1 MSNSSGCNGMYKKTL
16 LIIATASIVF
26 SACMTNK
33 AILLDAP
40 AHLEGSP
47 IINPSLSVTKGG
59 IHPYIGLSAGNSHDS
74 SPLSTN
80 NIAFESSNL
89 GVHAGILYS
98 PSLEERHD
106 GGAFFSVGARGLYS
120 VCKTDPRYSTDV
132 VIDQETLNALT
143 TNTSDISAEVIVRG
157 GGIIR
162 MSRVSLAGY
171 MGVFGDY
178 ESGEYRDF
186 RSDVDG
192 VGNCY
197 NRSSKLWSFGSAI
210 GIDLAFGVADKFAF
224 GVVAEGR
231 NYIMRS
237 QTYDK
242 EIPAEDD
249 DDPYFTRYTVITKE
263 GGSPQTAMLLKV
275 EPYMDIQHMR
285 VACAFSS
292 NNVTLSTTYRW

>member
-1 MSNSSGCNGMYKKTL
+1 VKKTL
-16 LIIATASIVF
+16 LIIVTASIAF
-26 SACMTNK
+26 SGCMTNK

-40 AHLEGSP
+40 AHFEGSP

-59 IHPYIGLSAGNSHDS
+59 FHPYMGISAGTSHDS

-80 NIAFESSNL
+80 NVAFESSNL

-106 GGAFFSVGARGLYS
+106 GGAFVSVGARGVYS
-120 VCKTDPRYSTDV
+120 LCKTDPRYSTDV
-132 VIDQETLNALT
+132 VIDEETLNALT

-162 MSRVSLAGY
+162 MSRVTLAGY
-171 MGVFGDY
+171 MGVFGNY
-178 ESGEYRDF
+178 EGGEYRDF

-192 VGNCY
+192 MGNCY
-197 NRSSKLWSFGSAI
+197 NRSSRVWSFGSAI
-210 GIDLAFGVADKFAF
+210 GIDLAFGAADKFAF

-231 NYIMRS
+231 NYVMQS
-237 QTYDK
+237 QTYEK
-242 EIPAEDD
+242 EILAEDD
-249 DDPYFTRYTVITKE
+249 DDMYFTSYTVITKE
-263 GGSPQTAMLLKV
+263 GGSQQLETLIKV

-285 VACAFSS
+285 VACAFSP